1 MIGADRVLGL
11 ERIAVERP
19 EEVPRR
25 FVGGCVSWDR
35 QVRESMMHFA
45 AITCIEGSGGR
56 SAMTVRHVG
65 GGQAAVEGR
74 HADMQT
80 SSGGA
85 RRGEVCYAIARH

>member
-1 MIGADRVLGL
+1 VLGL

-25 FVGGCVSWDR
+25 FVRGCVSWDR

-45 AITCIEGSGGR
+45 AVTWIEGSGGR

-65 GGQAAVEGR
+65 VGQAAVERR
-74 HADMQT
+74 HADI
-80 SSGGA
+80 SPS
-85 RRGEVCYAIARH
+85 RRGEV